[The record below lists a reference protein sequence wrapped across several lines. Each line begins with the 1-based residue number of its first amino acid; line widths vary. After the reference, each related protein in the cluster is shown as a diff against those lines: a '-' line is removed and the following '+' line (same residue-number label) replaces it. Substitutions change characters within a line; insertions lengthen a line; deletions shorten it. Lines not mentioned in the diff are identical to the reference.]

1 MKTWSRKQAILAGAV
16 GAGLVI
22 TAGAGIAATGV
33 GDDNE
38 EPITGE
44 ALDKAS
50 AAALAHTGGGRVTET
65 EQGDEESFY
74 EVEVTLPDGRQVD
87 VQLDKGFKVV
97 GSESDDKGEDD
108 DD

>member
-1 MKTWSRKQAILAGAV
+1 MPGKTKLVAGAAVGVLLLAGVSA
-16 GAGLVI
+16 
-22 TAGAGIAATGV
+22 IAAANA

-38 EPITGE
+38 VPITGE
-44 ALDKAS
+44 ALQKAS

-74 EVEVTLPDGRQVD
+74 EVEVTLDNGDQVD
-87 VQLDKGFKVV
+87 VQLDKDFKVV
-97 GSESDDKGEDD
+97 GSETDSSGEDD